1 MGARIC
7 GCADGRVTRT
17 RRTGIGYS
25 QKMNNKRGFG
35 AGQSQAREKMYVL
48 GELLGWW
55 RGWLAGACGWNEN
68 ERRVEQG
75 RGRDQSRAVQCRAKK
90 QRKPLML
97 LLLGANALRSRNE
110 SRTRRANR
118 RTSLK
123 TCEEGDPLLSL
134 GALALLE
141 NGRRSSRAGHQ
152 RRGEHARQSKRLVRC
167 LRGR

>member
-17 RRTGIGYS
+17 RRTGLGYS

-35 AGQSQAREKMYVL
+35 AGQSQAREKMHVL

-55 RGWLAGACGWNEN
+55 RGWLAGACDWNES

-75 RGRDQSRAVQCRAKK
+75 RGRNQSRTGRRTKK
-90 QRKPLML
+90 ACSGASL
-97 LLLGANALRSRNE
+97 LRESALRSRNE

-141 NGRRSSRAGHQ
+141 NGWRSSRAGHQ